1 MVLANIQKHCGFSK
15 KATKFR
21 PKVAYIKYL
30 QYICTAI
37 KKGKVMATQRRYSV
51 NLAPSG
57 WAVYDNETGEKVKG
71 FSGRGFGRIDAL
83 KYLYDLYGWNYPK
96 GGFRS

>member
-1 MVLANIQKHCGFSK
+1 M
-15 KATKFR
+15 
-21 PKVAYIKYL
+21 

-37 KKGKVMATQRRYSV
+37 RKGMVMATQRRYSV

-71 FSGRGFGRIDAL
+71 FSGRSVGRIDAL
-83 KYLYDLYGWNYPK
+83 KYLYDLYGWSYPK
-96 GGFRS
+96 GGKISPHIFNNGHIRMIYLRKFP